1 MTTLTA
7 ATPTTG
13 GALLSGAA
21 PRPGA
26 PVGAGLSSSDIV
38 QILRQRLV
46 FICVAWFFTSL
57 LSVGFTFYMR
67 HYHPKYRANALI
79 RVDSISPQSV
89 TEPLKQEMTRQEDI
103 DRELQ
108 NQVLLVKS
116 PAVLQKAVED
126 PDLRRT
132 EWFKEAEEEAKRKN
146 ESVLDV
152 LGDTIGASPVRNSNF
167 LNVAASWRIPE
178 ELPTLVNTVVQKYV
192 AEIDR
197 QQKNAIRSSEDQLGK
212 ELDLAK
218 KSYEAVKQEIEAF
231 RQTADF
237 SSITSQEA
245 SEKVLT
251 LTALVTELE
260 VETLGRKTQ
269 WETLQNVT
277 PEEMPITAD
286 LQALLAQDPS
296 IQRLEHDLVTAEQ
309 NLNLVLQRFGPNHRT
324 AKNARFSRDSMALQV
339 DQERAIKILDYQKQQ
354 LNYAQRSF
362 LEAQEQLLALKEKLI
377 DARAEQSDKD
387 IKKARYESMLDE
399 RDQAR
404 FRYESLLQNKNDVS
418 MVLRQK
424 STVQI
429 AIQSTAIKPLRLS
442 SPILLI
448 WIPTGCLLGLAVSVG
463 LAFLLEMTDK
473 SVRTSRDVMR
483 THLPVLGTIPT
494 TDDDEVEIERVETA
508 SLDAPHSIVAE
519 AFRNLRANLFF
530 SAPAEQQGVILVTSP
545 SGGNGKTAVSSN
557 LAIAIALSGRRVLLV
572 DANFRR
578 AGLPRIFPKM
588 KTEGLSNILIGQGSL
603 EDYVTQTSVP
613 GLDVLSA
620 GPIPPNPAE
629 LLGSSYLRDII
640 VDARSRY
647 DQVIFDG
654 PPVLLVSDAMVL
666 AGSVDGC
673 LLVCQYRAT
682 SRGALQRTQA
692 SLAAINARVFGAVL
706 NMVQTRAGGYF
717 RKAYREFYEYHEV
730 DEEAG
735 DSLPKLDAADSS
747 TPPAPR
753 PGSQPPGPADESR
766 IEDGTALLDADDLRD
781 PLTEDEVAMPADRSA
796 LGEVQDLDIIED
808 HDFGM
813 HEGPLTS
820 KELDTPDWLER
831 PSEGAEGGLADPGG
845 TDIGSEAPLGD
856 DLVDLDSDDFKI
868 DEIFDMDEDL
878 ESPQDP
884 DRPADDQDTGD
895 RAN

>member
-13 GALLSGAA
+13 GAFLSGTA

-26 PVGAGLSSSDIV
+26 PAGAGLSSSDIV

-46 FICVAWFFTSL
+46 FICIVWFFMIL
-57 LSVGFTFYMR
+57 LSLGFTFYMR
-67 HYHPKYRANALI
+67 HYHPEYRANALI
-79 RVDSISPQSV
+79 RVDSISPPSV
-89 TEPLKQEMTRQEDI
+89 TEPLKRDLARQEDI
-103 DRELQ
+103 ERELQ

-116 PAVLQKAVED
+116 PAVLQNAVLD

-132 EWFKEAEEEAKRKN
+132 EWYKEAEEEAKRKG
-146 ESVLDV
+146 ESVLDI

-167 LNVAASWRIPE
+167 LNVAASWRVPE
-178 ELPTLVNTVVQKYV
+178 EVPILVNTVVRKYV

-197 QQKNAIRSSEDQLGK
+197 QQKNMIRSSEDQLGK

-218 KSYEAVKQEIEAF
+218 NAYEIAKQEIGAF

-237 SSITSQEA
+237 SSITSQEV

-251 LTALVTELE
+251 LTALVTEIE
-260 VETLGRKTQ
+260 VDTLGKKTQ

-277 PEEMPITAD
+277 PEGMPITAD
-286 LQALLAQDPS
+286 LQALLAQDPT
-296 IQRLEHDLVTAEQ
+296 IRRLEQDLVSAEQ
-309 NLNLVLQRFGPNHRT
+309 SLNFVLQRFGTNHRS
-324 AKNARFSRDSMALQV
+324 AKNARFNRDSMASQV
-339 DQERAIKILDYQKQQ
+339 EQERAVKILDFQKQQ
-354 LNYAQRSF
+354 LDYSQRNF
-362 LEAQEQLLALKEKLI
+362 LEAQEQLLVLREKLI
-377 DARAEQSDKD
+377 DAKAEQSDKD
-387 IKKARYESMLDE
+387 VKKARYESLLDE

-404 FRYESLLQNKNDVS
+404 FRYESLLQNKNDLS

-424 STVQI
+424 TTVQI
-429 AIQSTAIKPLRLS
+429 AIQSNAIKPLRLS
-442 SPILLI
+442 SPDLRI
-448 WIPTGCLLGLAVSVG
+448 WIPAGCLFGLAVSVG

-545 SGGNGKTAVSSN
+545 SGGNGKTTVSSN

-578 AGLPRIFPKM
+578 AGLPRIFSKM

-692 SLAAINARVFGAVL
+692 SLAAINARIFGAVL

-735 DSLPKLDAADSS
+735 DSPPKLDVTAGSAPPPPSPDS
-747 TPPAPR
+747 R
-753 PGSQPPGPADESR
+753 PPGPADESGM
-766 IEDGTALLDADDLRD
+766 EDRTALLDANELRD
-781 PLTEDEVAMPADRSA
+781 PLTEDEAAMPADSSA
-796 LGEVQDLDIIED
+796 SGEVQDLDIFED

-813 HEGPLTS
+813 REGPLTT
-820 KELDTPDWLER
+820 KELDTPDWLEL
-831 PSEGAEGGLADPGG
+831 PGEGAEDGLTEPG
-845 TDIGSEAPLGD
+845 TEAPLGD
-856 DLVDLDSDDFKI
+856 DLADLDSDDFKI
-868 DEIFDMDEDL
+868 DEIFDVDEDL
-878 ESPQDP
+878 ESPEGP
-884 DRPADDQDTGD
+884 DRPADVQDTGD
-895 RAN
+895 PAN

>member
-13 GALLSGAA
+13 GALLSGTA
-21 PRPGA
+21 PRSGA
-26 PVGAGLSSSDIV
+26 PAGAGLSSSDIV

-46 FICVAWFFTSL
+46 LICVVWFFMVV

-67 HYHPKYRANALI
+67 HYYPEYRANALI

-89 TEPLKQEMTRQEDI
+89 TEPLKRETTRQEDI

-132 EWFKEAEEEAKRKN
+132 VWYQEAEEDAKEKG
-146 ESVLDV
+146 ESVLDI
-152 LGDTIGASPVRNSNF
+152 LDDTIGASPFRNSNF
-167 LNVAASWRIPE
+167 LNVAAAWRIPK
-178 ELPTLVNTVVQKYV
+178 ELPILVNTVVQKYV

-212 ELDLAK
+212 ELELAK
-218 KSYEAVKQEIEAF
+218 KYYEGIKQELEAF

-245 SEKVLT
+245 SETVLT
-251 LTALVTELE
+251 LTSLVTELE
-260 VETLGRKTQ
+260 VDMLGRKTQ
-269 WETLQNVT
+269 WETLQNVK
-277 PEEMPITAD
+277 PEEMPITAE
-286 LQALLAQDPS
+286 LQAMLAQDPA
-296 IQRLEHDLVTAEQ
+296 IHRLEQDLLSAEQ
-309 NLNLVLQRFGPNHRT
+309 SLNLVLRRFGPNHRT
-324 AKNARFSRDSMALQV
+324 AKQARYNRDSLALQAE
-339 DQERAIKILDYQKQQ
+339 QERAIKILDYQKQQ
-354 LNYAQRSF
+354 LDYAQRSY
-362 LEAQEQLLALKEKLI
+362 LEAQEQLLTLKEKLI
-377 DARAEQSDKD
+377 DAKAEQNDKD
-387 IKKARYESMLDE
+387 IKKARYESMLDD

-429 AIQSTAIKPLRLS
+429 AIQSNAIEPQRLS
-442 SPILLI
+442 SPDLRI
-448 WIPTGCLLGLAVSVG
+448 WIPAGCLFGLAVSVG

-519 AFRNLRANLFF
+519 SFRNLRANLFF

-557 LAIAIALSGRRVLLV
+557 LAISIALSGRRVLLV

-588 KTEGLSNILIGQGSL
+588 KSEGLSNILIGQGTL
-603 EDYVTQTSVP
+603 EDYVTETSVP

-682 SRGALQRTQA
+682 SRGALQRTQT
-692 SLAAINARVFGAVL
+692 SLGAINARIFGAVL

-730 DEEAG
+730 DEEAA
-735 DSLPKLDAADSS
+735 DSLPQLDAVESS
-747 TPPAPR
+747 TSSAPR
-753 PGSQPPGPADESR
+753 PGSQPPGGMGESR
-766 IEDGTALLDADDLRD
+766 LEDETALLDADDLRD
-781 PLTEDEVAMPADRSA
+781 PLPEDEVAASADRGD
-796 LGEVQDLDIIED
+796 LDDVKDLDIFED

-813 HEGPLTS
+813 REGPLTS
-820 KELDTPDWLER
+820 TELETPDWLE
-831 PSEGAEGGLADPGG
+831 PSSEEADEGLGDLETDLGG
-845 TDIGSEAPLGD
+845 EAPLGD
-856 DLVDLDSDDFKI
+856 DLADLEGDDFKI
-868 DEIFDMDEDL
+868 DEIFDADDGL
-878 ESPQDP
+878 ESPNNP
-884 DRPADDQDTGD
+884 DRPADDDDMDD
-895 RAN
+895 RVN

>member
-7 ATPTTG
+7 ATPSTG
-13 GALLSGAA
+13 GSMLSGTA

-26 PVGAGLSSSDIV
+26 PAGAGLSSSDIV

-46 FICVAWFFTSL
+46 FICVVWFFMSG
-57 LSVGFTFYMR
+57 LSIAFTFYMR
-67 HYHPKYRANALI
+67 TYHPDYRANALI
-79 RVDSISPQSV
+79 RVDSIHPPSP
-89 TEPLKQEMTRQEDI
+89 TEPLKEQTTRQEEI

-116 PAVLQKAVED
+116 PAVLQKAVVD

-132 EWFKEAEEEAKRKN
+132 VWFKEAEEEAKRKN
-146 ESVLDV
+146 ESVLDI
-152 LGDTIGASPVRNSNF
+152 LDDTIAASPLRNSNF
-167 LNVAASWRIPE
+167 LNVAASWRIPK
-178 ELPTLVNTVVQKYV
+178 ELPILVNTVVQKYV

-197 QQKNAIRSSEDQLGK
+197 QQKNSIRSSEDQLGK
-212 ELDLAK
+212 ELDLAQK
-218 KSYEAVKQEIEAF
+218 AYEAVKQEIEAF

-245 SEKVLT
+245 SETVLT
-251 LTALVTELE
+251 LQALVTELE
-260 VETLGRKTQ
+260 VDTLGRKTQ

-286 LQALLAQDPS
+286 LQALLNQDPT
-296 IQRLEHDLVTAEQ
+296 ILRLERDLVSAEQ

-324 AKNARFSRDSMALQV
+324 AKNSRFNRDSIAMQV
-339 DQERAIKILDYQKQQ
+339 QQERAIKTLDYQKQQ
-354 LNYAQRSF
+354 LEYAQRAY
-362 LEAQEQLLALKEKLI
+362 LESQEQLLALKEKLI
-377 DARAEQSDKD
+377 DAKAEQNDKD
-387 IKKARYESMLDE
+387 IKKARYESLLDE

-404 FRYESLLQNKNDVS
+404 FRYETLLQNKNDVG

-424 STVQI
+424 TTVQI
-429 AIQSTAIKPLRLS
+429 AIQSSAIEPQRMS
-442 SPILLI
+442 SPDLMI
-448 WIPTGCLLGLAVSVG
+448 WIPAGCLFGLAISVG
-463 LAFLLEMTDK
+463 LAFLLEMSDK
-473 SVRTSRDVMR
+473 SVRTSRDVLR

-557 LAIAIALSGRRVLLV
+557 LAIAIALSGRRVLLI

-588 KTEGLSNILIGQGSL
+588 KAEGLSNILIGQGSL
-603 EDYVTQTSVP
+603 EDYATQTSVP

-620 GPIPPNPAE
+620 GPVPPNPAE
-629 LLGSSYLRDII
+629 LLGSSYLRDVI

-673 LLVCQYRAT
+673 LLVCQYRQT

-692 SLAAINARVFGAVL
+692 SLGAINARIFGAVL

-735 DSLPKLDAADSS
+735 DSLPQLDGADSG
-747 TPPAPR
+747 TPPAPPPDAPS
-753 PGSQPPGPADESR
+753 PGGAAESR
-766 IEDGTALLDADDLRD
+766 QEDDTALLDADDLRD
-781 PLTEDEVAMPADRSA
+781 LRTEDDVAVPVDPSS
-796 LGEVQDLDIIED
+796 LGGVQDLDIFED

-813 HEGPLTS
+813 REGPLTPPA
-820 KELDTPDWLER
+820 LDAPDWPE
-831 PSEGAEGGLADPGG
+831 PPAGEADGGLGDPL
-845 TDIGSEAPLGD
+845 TDLDSEAPLGD
-856 DLVDLDSDDFKI
+856 DLADLDSEDFKI
-868 DEIFDMDEDL
+868 DEILDMDVDL
-878 ESPQDP
+878 DSPEKP
-884 DRPADDQDTGD
+884 DHPADDEDTGGP
-895 RAN
+895 AV